1 MAGDFQTRN
10 GAIGVFF
17 AFDRPNHHAIP
28 AVIGGNTRI
37 KPFKGQLR
45 AHRFRLLC
53 AFERTALHHPAALVF
68 FLCRL
73 LRRFGLFGHRRCL
86 LRFRL
91 LRGGMR
97 WRLEQILIR
106 LSRLFLRLRFRL
118 LLDWLRLRRT
128 RRLLVWLFRYPR
140 LCFRLLHRLG
150 LRPLLLLLL
159 LLLLNLLLRLTSLQ
173 RLLALCRRLLIPRYF
188 VQLRRLL
195 AHIGLHL
202 GQQLTLFIRQ
212 LIRILHF
219 TTRRRFGWRTHPGLT
234 AFQLFDIAPAFFR
247 LRRKAVSGN
256 FTGLKRLRLFFFMV
270 RDEVQAT
277 NKGDDY
283 SRSNSDHCWRDSRQ
297 VTLLFP

>member
-1 MAGDFQTRN
+1 
-10 GAIGVFF
+10 
-17 AFDRPNHHAIP
+17 
-28 AVIGGNTRI
+28 
-37 KPFKGQLR
+37 
-45 AHRFRLLC
+45 
-53 AFERTALHHPAALVF
+53 
-68 FLCRL
+68 
-73 LRRFGLFGHRRCL
+73 
-86 LRFRL
+86 
-91 LRGGMR
+91 MR

-118 LLDWLRLRRT
+118 LLDRLRLRRT

-159 LLLLNLLLRLTSLQ
+159 LDLLLRLTSLQ

-219 TTRRRFGWRTHPGLT
+219 TTRRRFGWRTHPRLT
-234 AFQLFDIAPAFFR
+234 AFQLFDIAPALFR
-247 LRRKAVSGN
+247 LRRKAISGN
-256 FTGLKRLRLFFFMV
+256 FIGLKRLRLFFFMV
-270 RDEVQAT
+270 RDKVQAT

>member
-1 MAGDFQTRN
+1 
-10 GAIGVFF
+10 
-17 AFDRPNHHAIP
+17 
-28 AVIGGNTRI
+28 
-37 KPFKGQLR
+37 
-45 AHRFRLLC
+45 
-53 AFERTALHHPAALVF
+53 
-68 FLCRL
+68 
-73 LRRFGLFGHRRCL
+73 
-86 LRFRL
+86 
-91 LRGGMR
+91 MR

-118 LLDWLRLRRT
+118 LLDRLRLRRT

-159 LLLLNLLLRLTSLQ
+159 LDLLLRLTSLQ

-219 TTRRRFGWRTHPGLT
+219 TTRRRFGWRTHPRLT
-234 AFQLFDIAPAFFR
+234 AFQLFDIAPALFR
-247 LRRKAVSGN
+247 LRRKAISGN
-256 FTGLKRLRLFFFMV
+256 FIGLKRLRLFFLWCV
-270 RDEVQAT
+270 IKYRPPIKAT
-277 NKGDDY
+277 TTAAAIATIAGETAG
-283 SRSNSDHCWRDSRQ
+283 RLRCFFLE
-297 VTLLFP
+297 LLFLRREGAGWPRRT